1 MDYQGHHAVP
11 AEGDDGCHPARAL
24 YEGIVHARD
33 GRQRRCGY
41 LLQRRDRRV
50 ALQEM
55 KLRSMR
61 SREETQEAMLLLH
74 VSGRDASVR
83 SRGLQLLAS
92 ASKQPRL
99 VHLLRREHFTRS
111 VLVHPSAAE

>member
-11 AEGDDGCHPARAL
+11 AEGDKTCHPARAL

-33 GRQRRCGY
+33 ESRGFY

-55 KLRSMR
+55 KL
-61 SREETQEAMLLLH
+61 
-74 VSGRDASVR
+74 
-83 SRGLQLLAS
+83 
-92 ASKQPRL
+92 
-99 VHLLRREHFTRS
+99 
-111 VLVHPSAAE
+111 